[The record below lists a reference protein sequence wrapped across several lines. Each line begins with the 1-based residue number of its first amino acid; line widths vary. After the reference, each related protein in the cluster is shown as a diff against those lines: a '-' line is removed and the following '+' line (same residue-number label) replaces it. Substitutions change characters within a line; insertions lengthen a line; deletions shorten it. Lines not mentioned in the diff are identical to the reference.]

1 MSIAQQL
8 AQVRR
13 QLDGACDR
21 LTTPSPASL
30 DACAHDLESAIGQLT
45 ACRPSPADAEAL
57 EQAWHVRRS
66 FLRARKL
73 MESSAAFHE
82 NWTRVRGTI
91 SGGYT
96 ATGEAASIVH
106 QGRICLQA

>member
-1 MSIAQQL
+1 MSAALQL

-21 LTTPSPASL
+21 LISPTPEAL
-30 DACAHDLESAIGQLT
+30 DACAQDLESSIGQLS
-45 ACRPSPADAEAL
+45 AFRPHPGDAEAL

-66 FLRARKL
+66 FVRARKL
-73 MESSAAFHE
+73 MASAAAFHD
-82 NWTRVRGTI
+82 NWTRLRGTI

-96 ATGEAASIVH
+96 ATGDPPPIVH
-106 QGRICLQA
+106 QGRICLQG